1 MRNAACSAYLS
12 SWQQRIVDGP
22 YTDGTFKPYIAIMAC
37 HYVRWLLNN
46 VYSIVASS
54 KMTNVATMVMK
65 GWQGARSGADW
76 PIAATA
82 TGQVFM
88 AQALL
93 FVSLQTAGTWQNTV
107 PSHALNISA
116 HYVLIVYNMTCT
128 TRSTITCKQICCLAQ
143 EKTRSIMSAPKH
155 KCEQR
160 TTLSYLH
167 KANDRCHNMYCTMLV
182 KTTQLYY
189 LSNKRRALSLAQKN
203 KNPTYYK
210 HIQYFY
216 ML

>member
-1 MRNAACSAYLS
+1 MRKAASSAYLS

-22 YTDGTFKPYIAIMAC
+22 YTDGTFKPYIAIIAW

-54 KMTNVATMVMK
+54 KMTNVATMVMN

-93 FVSLQTAGTWQNTV
+93 FVSLQTAATWRNTV

-116 HYVLIVYNMTCT
+116 HYILIVYNMTCT
-128 TRSTITCKQICCLAQ
+128 TRSTLDGINNMQANLLSTTGKDEICYVGSKTQDWAAHSTVIFAQ
-143 EKTRSIMSAPKH
+143 SQRSVP
-155 KCEQR
+155 
-160 TTLSYLH
+160 
-167 KANDRCHNMYCTMLV
+167 
-182 KTTQLYY
+182 
-189 LSNKRRALSLAQKN
+189 
-203 KNPTYYK
+203 
-210 HIQYFY
+210 
-216 ML
+216 